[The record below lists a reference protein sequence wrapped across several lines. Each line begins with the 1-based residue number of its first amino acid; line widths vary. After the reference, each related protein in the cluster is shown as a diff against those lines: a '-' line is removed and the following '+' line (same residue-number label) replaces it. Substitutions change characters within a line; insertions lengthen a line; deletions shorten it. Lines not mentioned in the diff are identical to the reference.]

1 MTAETFEWNGGLVY
15 ERNVGS
21 TNEMM
26 VSSMNILLKVLTQTK
41 TIKIGRGRNI
51 EYRDVLKYGDSA
63 EETIKIIKNTIEY
76 YKNEQSI

>member
-51 EYRDVLKYGDSA
+51 EYRDVLKYGYST